1 MNQSQRTLQEYHSTL
16 SPAEVLTRAKQFFS
30 SRNSLYAAF
39 LEKEGPN
46 FATFRGQGGEEV
58 VISALDQDG
67 ATLVSGSTYLF
78 DMQVARFF
86 STLPPFELV
95 EDLLPAGPAAL
106 QAPDD
111 TNSVQP

>member
-16 SPAEVLTRAKQFFS
+16 SPADVITRAKQFFS
-30 SRNSLYAAF
+30 ARNSIYAAF
-39 LEKEGPN
+39 LEKEGPG
-46 FATFRGQGGEEV
+46 FVTFRGQGGEEV
-58 VISALDQDG
+58 IVAAMEQNG

-106 QAPDD
+106 QAPDN

>member
-16 SPAEVLTRAKQFFS
+16 PPAEVLARAKQFFS
-30 SRNSLYAAF
+30 ARNSIYATF
-39 LEKEGPN
+39 LEKEGPG
-46 FATFRGQGGEEV
+46 FVTFRGQGGEEL
-58 VISALDQDG
+58 VIAALAQDG

-95 EDLLPAGPAAL
+95 EDLLPPGPAAL
-106 QAPDD
+106 QAPDNS
-111 TNSVQP
+111 NSVQP